1 MSVGLQGSYIVP
13 VFCSVFYT
21 PDPDRLANRRPS
33 PTTIQLY

>member
-1 MSVGLQGSYIVP
+1 MSVGFRVP

-21 PDPDRLANRRPS
+21 PDPDRLADRRPS